1 MIKEDIK
8 EYERN
13 SVYKGTEHKDY
24 GRNASKCIDKTT
36 GRKVIIREYNRSD
49 FNTNV
54 ENGLE
59 RKGPLLQ
66 RTNYH
71 FGDDIESGRDNKE
84 SGSVKSELNHTRH
97 IYVKWNMCLFERSS
111 ITTLCKYI
119 FTVLLDSSKVLSRLV
134 SVILCSAIR
143 SFVSSTGSLSEN
155 FFSLLTLL
163 FLCVTFSLEEYVAPV
178 LAVRLG
184 AFASGTRDSSFFML

>member
-24 GRNASKCIDKTT
+24 GRNASKCIDKAT

-49 FNTNV
+49 FNTNA
-54 ENGLE
+54 ENGL
-59 RKGPLLQ
+59 
-66 RTNYH
+66 
-71 FGDDIESGRDNKE
+71 
-84 SGSVKSELNHTRH
+84 
-97 IYVKWNMCLFERSS
+97 ERSS

-184 AFASGTRDSSFFML
+184 AFASGTHDSSFFML